1 MTVSRSPDQPFTA
14 CNTYWI
20 LTRNFTA
27 PFWTSCV
34 CVTETDRQTV
44 RQDRDRP
51 TIKERN
57 TVLGVYTVLGVCV
70 CVYVTDRQDCDGS
83 TIKERNTML
92 GVCMCERDRDRQT
105 NKTVMDQQ

>member
-1 MTVSRSPDQPFTA
+1 M
-14 CNTYWI
+14 
-20 LTRNFTA
+20 
-27 PFWTSCV
+27 CV
-34 CVTETDRQTV
+34 C
-44 RQDRDRP
+44 
-51 TIKERN
+51 
-57 TVLGVYTVLGVCV
+57 VCV

>member
-1 MTVSRSPDQPFTA
+1 M
-14 CNTYWI
+14 
-20 LTRNFTA
+20 
-27 PFWTSCV
+27 

-57 TVLGVYTVLGVCV
+57 TVLGVCV